1 MINECSFE
9 GSVKDSEI
17 NLEGNVS
24 EKEILWQRG
33 KFIRHT
39 INRSH
44 PSNCKCED
52 IPKASFDSWRA
63 LWFNATTCAEKSAL
77 VGQLIGKRCH
87 GYKLDKVIYE
97 FYGLY
102 VSRNCLVVNLGLSE
116 NALSKY
122 SKQKTH
128 EDNRGKHKNR
138 ANKIQTCAIEES
150 HYTKS
155 INLANASI
163 RLKDFK
169 NITELYKHVKKIAVL
184 KLPYI
189 NFPSKVWFYKWFY
202 SSYKNY
208 KFTKLRTDVC
218 IYLKDASIEYIREEV
233 ANKI

>member
-1 MINECSFE
+1 MHYLN
-9 GSVKDSEI
+9 
-17 NLEGNVS
+17 
-24 EKEILWQRG
+24 
-33 KFIRHT
+33 
-39 INRSH
+39 
-44 PSNCKCED
+44 
-52 IPKASFDSWRA
+52 IP
-63 LWFNATTCAEKSAL
+63 
-77 VGQLIGKRCH
+77 
-87 GYKLDKVIYE
+87 
-97 FYGLY
+97 
-102 VSRNCLVVNLGLSE
+102 
-116 NALSKY
+116 

-138 ANKIQTCAIEES
+138 ANKIPEDLINFLKETIKTCAIEES